1 MKNLEMIKK
10 MVAEDVQEAMDKL
23 IGVLIELEDEDMID
37 SEEVF
42 YNKYSNG
49 GFFKCEGVIT
59 SDDLYLTDR
68 CYYEYEENE
77 NGSILVKEITKESIM
92 NTITEIENILKVA

>member
-10 MVAEDVQEAMDKL
+10 MVAEDIQEAMDKL
-23 IGVLIELEDEDMID
+23 IGILIELEDEDMID

-49 GFFKCEGVIT
+49 EFFKCEGVIK
-59 SDDLYLTDR
+59 DIDLHLMNNY
-68 CYYEYEENE
+68 YYEYKRLED
-77 NGSILVKEITKESIM
+77 GLVSVKEITQESIL
-92 NTITEIENILKVA
+92 NTIAEIEDILKVA

>member
-10 MVAEDVQEAMDKL
+10 MVAEDIQEAMDKL
-23 IGVLIELEDEDMID
+23 IGILIELEDEDMID

-49 GFFKCEGVIT
+49 EFFKCEGVIK
-59 SDDLYLTDR
+59 DIDLDLMNN
-68 CYYEYEENE
+68 CYYEYKRLED
-77 NGSILVKEITKESIM
+77 GLVSVKEITQESIM
-92 NTITEIENILKVA
+92 NTIAEIEDILKVA